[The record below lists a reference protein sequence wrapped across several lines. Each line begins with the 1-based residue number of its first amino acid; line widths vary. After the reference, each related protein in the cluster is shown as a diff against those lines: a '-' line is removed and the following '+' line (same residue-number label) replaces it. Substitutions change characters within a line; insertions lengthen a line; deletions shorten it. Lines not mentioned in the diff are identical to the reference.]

1 MVRMLVTT
9 ACITVIRHAHLLK
22 REMTPHALAHRRPC
36 GALAALTDSGRVE
49 ELRFVPV
56 AVAAEPAQSLALRA
70 AHGAFA

>member
-36 GALAALTDSGRVE
+36 GALAALTNIPPAEAEDRYYAMLDE
-49 ELRFVPV
+49 RPM
-56 AVAAEPAQSLALRA
+56 AA
-70 AHGAFA
+70 